1 MTKNR
6 ITNKVSATFDKQG
19 DFLVKIITAEW
30 LFDGEKFLKNKAVLF
45 EEKILAVDTPDT
57 LKKRYSNAEFIDM
70 GQNSTIMPG
79 FINPHVHLEFG
90 ANKTHLSYGNF
101 MTWLNSVI
109 QKRDELI
116 ESCKA
121 GCYKR
126 EIDEM
131 LASGITTFGAVSSYG
146 KELRACLAAPQRVI
160 FFNEAIGSQP
170 AAVDAL
176 YADFL
181 QRLNQ
186 SREAANDKFI
196 PAIAIHSPYSV
207 HPILIKKI
215 LQNIENEPL
224 SAHFM
229 ESPVEKEWLEKADG
243 PFKEFFENFLNQ
255 TKPLTTAK
263 EFLKHLDGYKALL
276 THAVWADKD
285 ELNLIADAG
294 HTIIHCPRSNRLL
307 GCGRLRLE
315 KLNSTKISWLLG
327 TDGLSSNTSLN
338 LWDEMRSA
346 LMMHYEMDL
355 ESLALDLLKVVT
367 SKAANAL
374 NLPIGEIK
382 EGNWADIIIVTLPDI
397 PESSEQLPLQLI
409 LHTTN
414 VKQLYISG
422 EKYA

>member
-1 MTKNR
+1 
-6 ITNKVSATFDKQG
+6 
-19 DFLVKIITAEW
+19 VKIIRAGW
-30 LFDGEKFLKNKAVLF
+30 LFNGNNFIKNGSILF
-45 EEKILAVDTPDT
+45 EKKILALDTPEN
-57 LKKRYSNAEFIDM
+57 LKKKFSNAEFIDM
-70 GQNSTIMPG
+70 GENSIIMPG
-79 FINPHVHLEFG
+79 LINPHVHLEFG
-90 ANKTHLSYGNF
+90 ANRTHLSYGNF

-109 QKRDELI
+109 QNRDELV

-126 EIDEM
+126 QIDEM

-170 AAVDAL
+170 SAVDAL
-176 YADFL
+176 YSDFL

-186 SREAANDKFI
+186 SRKSANDKLI

-215 LQNIENEPL
+215 LQNIEDEPL

-229 ESPVEKEWLEKADG
+229 ESSAELEWLEKADG
-243 PFKEFFENFLNQ
+243 PFKEFFKNFLKQN
-255 TKPLTTAK
+255 KPLTTAK
-263 EFLKHLDGYKALL
+263 EFLKQIENKNVLL
-276 THAVWADKD
+276 THAVWAGND
-285 ELNLIADAG
+285 ELDKIATAG

-307 GCGRLRLE
+307 GCGRLKLE
-315 KLNSTKISWLLG
+315 KLSSLKIPWLLG
-327 TDGLSSNTSLN
+327 TDGLSSNSSLN

-346 LMMHYEMDL
+346 LMMHNELGL
-355 ESLALDLLKVVT
+355 ESLALDLLKAVT

-382 EGNWADIIIVTLPDI
+382 EGNWADIIVVTLERVPN
-397 PESSEQLPLQLI
+397 STGQLPLQLI
-409 LHTTN
+409 LHTHS
-414 VKQLYISG
+414 VKQIYISG